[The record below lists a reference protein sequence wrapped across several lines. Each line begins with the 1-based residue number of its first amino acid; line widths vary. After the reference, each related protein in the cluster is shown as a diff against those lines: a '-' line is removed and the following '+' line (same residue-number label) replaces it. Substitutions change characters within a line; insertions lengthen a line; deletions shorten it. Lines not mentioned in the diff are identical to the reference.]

1 MRINLDGT
9 QNYEN
14 AIPENYEPKLV
25 EVPGGEKVDVQGYQ
39 ALTQEEK
46 NRVKAC
52 LSTGIKTSWQVF
64 NNSCNV
70 IEPQNALMKEIYDDL
85 SSRLSFDKPATFYT
99 LFGKY
104 TEAPYG
110 MNANA
115 LALLTMYFIA
125 QKGNHI
131 LSYYGNEKLSASH
144 LSDKI
149 FRQDSLSLSE
159 IKKTSFRANPNA
171 EIDVVAE
178 KSKEALQCNSVKR
191 CVDLKKALETLI
203 AQEGTT
209 PANQLIVADA
219 KAHLDMGVKL
229 YEKQTE
235 ELARLKTLINEAKNE
250 FRIQKFVRPAFQ
262 SSLSPDG
269 LIDPEYSFTYEDD
282 YKMQI
287 AQCKKEIDS
296 ILRSKYLPAISRF
309 SFAITQ
315 LSSAKAAYKKI
326 AEILRQN
333 GYGDLAESTERR
345 LDEIETELIVKQ
357 KYEASLTELEKDIA
371 MCKSV
376 SSYTYADS
384 QVLLTKLQ
392 NWKSFLS
399 SAQDLPQT
407 MKKKLQDRIEEA
419 DKQLNAHLQAIQ
431 EAIDNIFASAKNSK
445 SLQDL
450 MEAEKR
456 LESITSFAP
465 QESVLSDAAKMTE
478 SIHRVQTVV
487 SELPNQ
493 IDQLTNY
500 RCPIQIGFASVIKAE
515 CQRKLNEFLKKQ
527 ADWVKQ
533 YISPVEYE
541 VRTMNAPRCSAW
553 LSQTQTLPNYL
564 DQQTVKRYHEVRR
577 SVEQR
582 LHSCRV
588 QGVVS
593 MFNELS
599 NEEKEECLKILQ
611 KTT

>member
-1 MRINLDGT
+1 
-9 QNYEN
+9 
-14 AIPENYEPKLV
+14 
-25 EVPGGEKVDVQGYQ
+25 
-39 ALTQEEK
+39 
-46 NRVKAC
+46 
-52 LSTGIKTSWQVF
+52 
-64 NNSCNV
+64 
-70 IEPQNALMKEIYDDL
+70 
-85 SSRLSFDKPATFYT
+85 
-99 LFGKY
+99 
-104 TEAPYG
+104 
-110 MNANA
+110 
-115 LALLTMYFIA
+115 
-125 QKGNHI
+125 
-131 LSYYGNEKLSASH
+131 
-144 LSDKI
+144 
-149 FRQDSLSLSE
+149 
-159 IKKTSFRANPNA
+159 
-171 EIDVVAE
+171 
-178 KSKEALQCNSVKR
+178 
-191 CVDLKKALETLI
+191 
-203 AQEGTT
+203 
-209 PANQLIVADA
+209 
-219 KAHLDMGVKL
+219 
-229 YEKQTE
+229 
-235 ELARLKTLINEAKNE
+235 
-250 FRIQKFVRPAFQ
+250 
-262 SSLSPDG
+262 
-269 LIDPEYSFTYEDD
+269 
-282 YKMQI
+282 
-287 AQCKKEIDS
+287 
-296 ILRSKYLPAISRF
+296 
-309 SFAITQ
+309 
-315 LSSAKAAYKKI
+315 
-326 AEILRQN
+326 
-333 GYGDLAESTERR
+333 
-345 LDEIETELIVKQ
+345 
-357 KYEASLTELEKDIA
+357 

-500 RCPIQIGFASVIKAE
+500 RCPIQIGFTSVIKAE

-564 DQQTVKRYHEVRR
+564 DHQTVKRYHEVRR